1 MSKTQRSIVLSLVL
15 IGVASWMDVASKGS
29 AELCIRDAARRGADA
44 AVSQVQRRI
53 AAAGRRGASAMRAAT
68 TQSAAP
74 PATSLAASFYRV
86 PLAFEANAGQTD
98 ARVKFL
104 SQGPGYSL
112 FLTPSQ
118 ATLVL
123 QSRKRQAETADVS
136 AAENMLAPVQAD
148 ALRLRLAG
156 ANEQAAMTGL
166 EAQPGHSNYF
176 LGSDPKQ
183 WRTNVA
189 QYGKVQ
195 MAQVYPG
202 IDLVFYGNQQ
212 QLEYDFVVAPGAQPD
227 AIRLDVD
234 GATRVEAAADG
245 AVEIGSTVGDIRLL
259 QPVAYQMVGGERK
272 PVTSS
277 FRVSNGEVSF
287 ALGEYDRSAPL
298 VIDPILSYS
307 DAISPGFGDIAGI
320 AVDASGDA
328 YVTGDNCGPNFP
340 VTPGPF
346 TNESN
351 PFGTFCEKVVV
362 MEFNPTASTL
372 IFSDSLGGSL
382 ANAGTRLALDSKNN
396 VFVTGLTQST
406 DFPTTSG
413 VVVPNSDFK
422 GGECVVLGYS
432 PNTPCADAF
441 ALELSN
447 SGSVLTYS
455 TLLGGNQVTIGLN
468 IKVDSNDQAY
478 VSGVTNASDFAPT
491 PNGLQTTYT
500 GGDNCVVIGTQLTRP
515 CFQVFVVVLNSGAT
529 QAKYS
534 SYFGGSDDS
543 FAGGM
548 AIDASGNVYLAGA
561 GETTGFTVT
570 KTVAPSSGSASIY
583 LAYAAKINTLA
594 TPPSSGL
601 VYSVAFE
608 GSQDQGATGIDI
620 DTQGDAYIVGST
632 ISPNFPTV
640 NALYPD
646 YMASTTQS
654 GVCTTQEQLSALLPN
669 NCGNAF
675 VAEIDKLGQNVL
687 FSTFLGGSGP
697 DVATAVAFDSISNSI
712 WVVGSTGSANFPTT
726 PNAYYTLST
735 NFGTGAFLS
744 NLSANGSQNLFT
756 TLLGPG
762 SSDVASGVV
771 VDSNDNVYVAGDQ
784 NETSF
789 PITPGVYP
797 FGEGSGGFLMK
808 FSPGTTMPML
818 ALSTNMLTFSNQPIG
833 SSSAPQTITLQNTG
847 TAPAQLAIGITN
859 SQNFLGIPAPEN
871 DFLES
876 DNCGGLLAA
885 GGGCTIDVVFQPQ
898 AMTPPNSGRT
908 ATLTILDDAPGA
920 PQTVT
925 LSGTTGNGSS
935 FTVAPNPIVFP
946 IQAAGTSQTM
956 TGFAFNAG
964 DVPLLISS
972 AVVGGA
978 NASAFTVDLTNSNG
992 GGLACNNPTSF
1003 TCGFTITF
1011 NPPSN
1016 ATGTLTATVTFTDNA
1031 PDSPQVV
1038 QMSGSVA
1045 GAAALSISPLLD
1057 PPPQSFAFPVAIGT
1071 SSSIN
1076 SITLMNPGTAAVE
1089 VTALTASG
1097 PNVGD
1102 YSIGQTSCPPG
1113 SAPQS
1118 PPFSIPS
1125 GVSCEVP
1132 IMFAP
1137 QAGPSGLRTAT
1148 LTVVTN
1154 PAISGLPTI
1163 TLQDDAVTN
1172 SDPGLYYFTVP
1183 NPINFGGLLVGE
1195 TGAEQYI
1202 VSIMNESPIPCA
1214 GGATSCGGPLTIT
1227 SIAPG
1232 LPDYVV
1238 SLNGVGADNAYCS
1251 LSFPITIP
1259 ADGEG
1264 CSYQIAFTPQM
1275 AGARNTQLTIQSND
1289 PQGTITI
1296 PLLGFGVSVPLVQA
1310 LPASINFGSQ
1320 ATGVASLPITVT
1332 LENLGTAALSIS
1344 SITPSAN
1351 FGVTNNHC
1359 TQPIPANS
1367 ICTFGVTVTPPST
1380 SPGEFSGEITIADNG
1395 VFSTLQIVALS
1406 ATGITGP
1413 ALTLSAA
1420 SLNFGSQLSGTTGAA
1435 QTVTVTNSGNSTVT
1449 FATNGVSTVGDFVLV
1464 STTCGPSLAP
1474 GATCIA
1480 TVAYKPSV
1488 PFFEAGDLLFT
1499 SNAPGSP
1506 QLVMLQGNGV
1516 SAGTLPSQTALT
1528 SSLPTSSPGQLVTFK
1543 ATVSPSTPAIGFA
1556 SLSFLDGSTLLGVV
1570 PLNATNVATLT
1581 TGSLTPGTHSI
1592 TASFSGDGNFDPSV
1606 SLPLQQVVTGAGL
1619 AAQTITVTEAA
1630 PASAALNSTF
1640 NVAATAS
1647 SGLPVAITTSGAC
1660 SGSGTAS
1667 ATITMTASSG
1677 TCTVMYNQAG
1687 NGTYASAAQVTN
1699 TTTATAVQLAPQTIT
1714 VTEAAPASAALN
1726 STFNVA
1732 ATASSGLPVAITTSG
1747 ACSGSGTASAT
1758 ITMTASSGT
1767 CTVMYNQA
1775 GNGTYASA
1783 AQVTNTTTATA
1794 VQLTPQTITVTEA
1807 APASA
1812 ALNSTF
1818 NVAATASSGLP
1829 VAIRGGGACTGS
1841 GSGSATISV
1850 TTTGTCTVTYTQAGN
1865 ASYAAAPTVTSTTGV
1880 TSVTNPAPTITSLVP
1895 PHTPAGSAFT
1905 LAVNGTGFVS
1915 TSTVN
1920 FSGKSGSTVLTPSAI
1935 SARQLTVAIAASL
1948 IPVGGTASVTVTNP
1962 SPGGGTS
1969 AAATLT
1975 LDDFTLSGPSTT
1987 VTLAPGVAT
1996 PVALTLTP
2004 SADGFANPVQ
2014 LAVTG
2019 ALPSGWTAQFLSGS
2033 SATPGAA
2040 GATVTLTVT
2049 APATATTTTA
2059 VPFGGGLPSAPSP
2072 WRGTTLVATL
2082 AGLLAALLL
2091 AARRLP
2097 QGKIPVPS
2105 RLALALWLVAL
2116 AGVGISAISCGGGFD
2131 VGTQNSIT
2139 VTGTS
2144 GTLQHSTRIKF
2155 VIGSAR

>member
-1 MSKTQRSIVLSLVL
+1 MSNTQRSIVLALVL
-15 IGVASWMDVASKGS
+15 IGVASWMDVASKRS
-29 AELCIRDAARRGADA
+29 AELYIGEAARRGADA
-44 AVSQVQRRI
+44 AGSPAQRQAR
-53 AAAGRRGASAMRAAT
+53 AEEPRDASALLAAMT
-68 TQSAAP
+68 HSAAP
-74 PATSLAASFYRV
+74 PASLAASFYHV

-123 QSRKRQAETADVS
+123 QSRKRQAETADVPDA
-136 AAENMLAPVQAD
+136 AAENMLAPVQAG

-176 LGSDPKQ
+176 IGSDPKQ
-183 WRTNVA
+183 WRTNVP

-234 GATRVEAAADG
+234 GATRVAAAADG
-245 AVEIGSTVGDIRLL
+245 AVEIGSTVGDVHLL
-259 QPVAYQMVGGERK
+259 RPIAYQMVGGERK

-277 FRVSNGEVSF
+277 FRVSNGEVTF
-287 ALGEYDRSAPL
+287 ALGAYDRNAPL

-307 DAISPGFGDIAGI
+307 DAISPGFGEIAGI

-328 YVTGDNCGPNFP
+328 YVAGDNCGPNFP

-362 MEFNPTASTL
+362 IEFNPTASTL

-382 ANAGTRLALDSKNN
+382 SNAGTRLALDSKNN

-406 DFPTTSG
+406 DFPTTAG

-422 GGECVVLGYS
+422 GGECAVLGYF
-432 PNTPCADAF
+432 PDAPCADAF

-455 TLLGGNQVTIGLN
+455 TLLGGSQVTIGLN

-478 VSGVTNASDFAPT
+478 VSGVTNSSDFAPT
-491 PNGLQTTYT
+491 PNGLQTTFT
-500 GGDNCVVIGTQLTRP
+500 GGDNCIVIGTQLTRP
-515 CFQVFVVVLNSGAT
+515 CFQAFLVVLNSGAT

-534 SYFGGSDDS
+534 TYFGGSGD
-543 FAGGM
+543 FYAGGM
-548 AIDASGNVYLAGA
+548 VIDASGNVYLAGG

-570 KTVAPSSGSASIY
+570 KTVPPSSGSASIY
-583 LAYAAKINTLA
+583 VGYAAKINTLA

-632 ISPNFPTV
+632 NSPNFPTV
-640 NALYPD
+640 NALFPD
-646 YMASTTQS
+646 YMASTTES

-687 FSTFLGGSGP
+687 FSTFLGGTGP
-697 DVATAVAFDSISNSI
+697 DVATAVAFDSISDSI
-712 WVVGSTGSANFPTT
+712 WVVGSTGSQNFPTT
-726 PNAYYTLST
+726 TNAYYTLSSS
-735 NFGTGAFLS
+735 FATGAFLS

-762 SSDVASGVV
+762 ASDVAAGVV
-771 VDSNDNVYVAGDQ
+771 LDSMDNVYVAGDQ

-818 ALSTNMLTFSNQPIG
+818 TLSTNMLTFSNQPIG
-833 SSSAPQTITLQNTG
+833 SSSAPQAIMLQNTG

-859 SQNFLGIPAPEN
+859 SLNFFGIPAAEN

-876 DNCGGLLAA
+876 DNCGELLAA
-885 GGGCTIDVVFQPQ
+885 GGSCTIDVVFQPQ
-898 AMTPPNSGRT
+898 AMTPPNSGRA

-946 IQAAGTSQTM
+946 IQAAGTSQTI
-956 TGFAFNAG
+956 TGFAFTAG

-972 AVVGGA
+972 AVVGGT

-992 GGLACNNPTSF
+992 GGLACNNPTTF
-1003 TCGFTITF
+1003 TCSFAITF
-1011 NPPSN
+1011 NPPST
-1016 ATGTLTATVTFTDNA
+1016 ATGTLMATVTFTDNA

-1045 GAAALSISPLLD
+1045 GSAALSISPLLD
-1057 PPPQSFAFPVAIGT
+1057 PPPQTFALPVAIGT
-1071 SSSIN
+1071 SSGIN

-1089 VTALTASG
+1089 VMALTPSG

-1102 YSIGQTSCPPG
+1102 YIIGQTSCPPG
-1113 SAPQS
+1113 SALQS

-1125 GVSCEVP
+1125 GVSCLVP
-1132 IMFAP
+1132 ITFEP

-1148 LTVVTN
+1148 ITVVTN

-1172 SDPGLYYFTVP
+1172 SDPGLSFFTVP

-1202 VSIMNESPIPCA
+1202 VTIMNESPIPCA
-1214 GGATSCGGPLTIT
+1214 GGATSCGGPLIIT

-1232 LPDYVV
+1232 LTDYVL
-1238 SLNGVGADNAYCS
+1238 SLNGVGGDNAYCS
-1251 LSFPITIP
+1251 LSFPVTIP
-1259 ADGEG
+1259 AEGEG
-1264 CSYQIAFTPQM
+1264 CSYQIAFTPQV

-1332 LENLGTAALSIS
+1332 LENLGAAALSIS

-1351 FGVTNNHC
+1351 FGVTNNNC

-1367 ICTFGVTVTPPST
+1367 TCTFGVTVTPPAA

-1395 VFSTLQIVALS
+1395 AFSTLQIVALS
-1406 ATGITGP
+1406 ATGVTGP

-1420 SLNFGSQLSGTTGAA
+1420 SLNFGSQLSGTTSAA
-1435 QTVTVTNSGNSTVT
+1435 QTVTVTNSGNSSVT

-1464 STTCGPSLAP
+1464 STTCGQSLAP
-1474 GATCIA
+1474 GATCTA
-1480 TVAYKPSV
+1480 TVEYKPSV

-1516 SAGTLPSQTALT
+1516 SAGTIPSQTALT
-1528 SSLPTSSPGQLVTFK
+1528 SSLHTSSPGQLVTFT
-1543 ATVSPSTPAIGFA
+1543 ATVSPSTPPIGIA

-1570 PLNATNVATLT
+1570 PLNGTNVATFT
-1581 TGSLTPGTHSI
+1581 TGSLTSGTHSI
-1592 TASFSGDGNFDPSV
+1592 TASFSGDGNFEPSV
-1606 SLPLQQVVTGAGL
+1606 SLPFQQVVTGAGL
-1619 AAQTITVTEAA
+1619 TTQTITVTQAA
-1630 PASAALNSTF
+1630 PASATLNSTF

-1647 SGLPVAITTSGAC
+1647 SGLPVSITSSGAC
-1660 SGSGTAS
+1660 SGSGTSTSGSTVA
-1667 ATITMTASSG
+1667 ITMTSGTG

-1687 NGTYASAAQVTN
+1687 NANYAAAAQVTN
-1699 TTTATAVQLAPQTIT
+1699 TTTATSVQLTAQTIT
-1714 VTEAAPASAALN
+1714 VTEAAPASATVGG
-1726 STFNVA
+1726 TFNVA
-1732 ATASSGLPVAITTSG
+1732 ATASSALPVAI
-1747 ACSGSGTASAT
+1747 SGS
-1758 ITMTASSGT
+1758 
-1767 CTVMYNQA
+1767 
-1775 GNGTYASA
+1775 
-1783 AQVTNTTTATA
+1783 
-1794 VQLTPQTITVTEA
+1794 
-1807 APASA
+1807 
-1812 ALNSTF
+1812 
-1818 NVAATASSGLP
+1818 
-1829 VAIRGGGACTGS
+1829 GACTGS
-1841 GSGSATISV
+1841 GSGSATISAAA
-1850 TTTGTCTVTYTQAGN
+1850 TGTCTVTYTQAGN
-1865 ASYAAAPTVTSTTGV
+1865 TNYAAAPQVSSTTSV
-1880 TSVTNPAPTITSLVP
+1880 TGVTNPAPTITGLVP
-1895 PHTPAGSAFT
+1895 MHTPAGTGLT
-1905 LAVNGTGFVS
+1905 LTVNGTGFVS
-1915 TSTVN
+1915 TSTVTI
-1920 FSGKSGSTVLTPSAI
+1920 STKAGSTVLSPTSVSAT
-1935 SARQLTVAIAASL
+1935 QLTVSVAATLIAS
-1948 IPVGGTASVTVTNP
+1948 GGAATVTVKNP
-1962 SPGGGTS
+1962 APGGGTS

-2004 SADGFANPVQ
+2004 SADGFASAVQ
-2014 LAVTG
+2014 LAVAST
-2019 ALPSGWTAQFLSGS
+2019 LPSGWTAQFLSGS
-2033 SATPGAA
+2033 SATPGTA

-2049 APATATTTTA
+2049 APATSATTA
-2059 VPFGGGLPSAPSP
+2059 VPFGGGFPSAPSP
-2072 WRGTTLVATL
+2072 WRGTTLIAT
-2082 AGLLAALLL
+2082 LAALLQ

-2097 QGKIPVPS
+2097 QGKVLVPA
-2105 RLALALWLVAL
+2105 RLAMALWLVAL
-2116 AGVGISAISCGGGFD
+2116 AGVSISATSCGGGFG
-2131 VGTQNSIT
+2131 VGTQNSLT

-2144 GTLQHSTRIKF
+2144 GLLQHSTRINF
-2155 VIGSAR
+2155 VISSAK

>member
-1 MSKTQRSIVLSLVL
+1 MSKTQRFIVLALAL
-15 IGVASWMDVASKGS
+15 FGVTSSMHVASKRS
-29 AELCIRDAARRGADA
+29 AELYIGRAARRAADVAGSPAQRQAQA
-44 AVSQVQRRI
+44 AVPRD
-53 AAAGRRGASAMRAAT
+53 ASALRAAT
-68 TQSAAP
+68 TQSVPP
-74 PATSLAASFYRV
+74 PASLAASFYRV
-86 PLAFEANAGQTD
+86 PLAFEANDGQTD

-123 QSRKRQAETADVS
+123 QSRKRQAEAADVS
-136 AAENMLAPVQAD
+136 AAENILAPVQAG

-176 LGSDPKQ
+176 IGSDPKQ

-234 GATRVEAAADG
+234 GATHVEATADG
-245 AVEIGSTVGDIRLL
+245 AVEIGSTVGDVRLL

-272 PVTSS
+272 LVTSS

-287 ALGEYDRSAPL
+287 ALGAYDRNAPL

-307 DAISPGFGDIAGI
+307 NAISPGFGEIAGI

-406 DFPTTSG
+406 DFPTTAG

-422 GGECVVLGYS
+422 GGGCTLLGYF
-432 PNTPCADAF
+432 PTAPCADAF

-455 TLLGGNQVTIGLN
+455 TLLGGNQATIGLN

-478 VSGVTNASDFAPT
+478 VSGVTNSSNFAPT
-491 PNGLQTTYT
+491 PNGLQTTFT
-500 GGDNCVVIGTQLTRP
+500 GGDNCAVIGTDLTRP
-515 CFQVFVVVLNSGAT
+515 CFQAFLVVLNSGAT

-534 SYFGGSDDS
+534 TYFGGSGD
-543 FAGGM
+543 FYVGGM
-548 AIDASGNVYLAGA
+548 VIDASGNVYLAGG

-570 KTVAPSSGSASIY
+570 KMVAPSSGSASVF

-640 NALYPD
+640 NALFPD

-654 GVCTTQEQLSALLPN
+654 GTCTTQEQLSALLPN

-687 FSTFLGGSGP
+687 FSTFLGGTGP

-712 WVVGSTGSANFPTT
+712 WVVGSTGSSNFPTT
-726 PNAYYTLST
+726 PNAYYTLSS

-771 VDSNDNVYVAGDQ
+771 VDAMDNVYVAGDQ

-847 TAPAQLAIGITN
+847 TAPAQLAIGVTS
-859 SQNFLGIPAPEN
+859 SQNLLGIPAQEN

-885 GGGCTIDVVFQPQ
+885 GGSCTIDVVFQPQ

-920 PQTVT
+920 PHTVA

-946 IQAAGTSQTM
+946 FQAAGTSQTIV
-956 TGFAFNAG
+956 GSAFNAG

-972 AVVGGA
+972 AVVGGT
-978 NASAFTVDLTNSNG
+978 NASAFTVDLTNSG
-992 GGLACNNPTSF
+992 GSGQACNNPTLF

-1011 NPPSN
+1011 NPPAN

-1038 QMSGSVA
+1038 QMSGAVA
-1045 GAAALSISPLLD
+1045 GAAALSISPLVL
-1057 PPPQSFAFPVAIGT
+1057 PQPQTFSLPVAIGN
-1071 SSSIN
+1071 SSDIN
-1076 SITLMNPGTAAVE
+1076 VITLMNPGTAAVE
-1089 VTALTASG
+1089 VTALTPSG

-1102 YSIGQTSCPPG
+1102 YILGQTSCPPG
-1113 SAPQS
+1113 AGLQS
-1118 PPFSIPS
+1118 PPFSIPA
-1125 GVSCEVP
+1125 GVSCVVP
-1132 IMFAP
+1132 VMFAP

-1148 LTVVTN
+1148 ITVVTN
-1154 PAISGLPTI
+1154 PAIPGLPTI

-1172 SDPGLYYFTVP
+1172 SDPSLHFFTVP

-1202 VSIMNESPIPCA
+1202 VSITNESPIPCA

-1238 SLNGVGADNAYCS
+1238 SLGGVGADNAYCS
-1251 LSFPITIP
+1251 LSFPVTIP
-1259 ADGEG
+1259 AEGEG
-1264 CSYQIAFTPQM
+1264 CSYQIAFTPQ
-1275 AGARNTQLTIQSND
+1275 AGGARNTQLTIRSND

-1332 LENLGTAALSIS
+1332 LENLGSAALSIS

-1351 FGVTNNHC
+1351 FGVTDNNC

-1367 ICTFGVTVTPPST
+1367 ICTFGVTVTPPAA
-1380 SPGEFSGEITIADNG
+1380 SPGEISGQITIADNG

-1406 ATGITGP
+1406 ATGVTGS

-1420 SLNFGSQLSGTTGAA
+1420 SLNFGSQLSGTTSAA

-1449 FATNGVSTVGDFVLV
+1449 FTTKGVSTIGDFVLL

-1474 GATCIA
+1474 GGTCTATIA
-1480 TVAYKPSV
+1480 FKPSV
-1488 PFFEAGDLLFT
+1488 PFFEAGDFLLT

-1516 SAGTLPSQTALT
+1516 SAGTIPSQTALT
-1528 SSLPTSSPGQLVTFK
+1528 SSLPTSAPGQLVTFT
-1543 ATVSPSTPAIGFA
+1543 ATVSPSTPAFGFS
-1556 SLSFLDGSTLLGVV
+1556 SLSFLDGSTLLGLV
-1570 PLNATNVATLT
+1570 PIIGTNVATFT

-1606 SLPLQQVVTGAGL
+1606 SRPFQQVVTGSGL
-1619 AAQTITVTEAA
+1619 TAQTITVTEAA
-1630 PASAALNSTF
+1630 PASAALNGTF

-1647 SGLPVAITTSGAC
+1647 SGLPVAITTGGAWTRVR
-1660 SGSGTAS
+1660 TAS

-1687 NGTYASAAQVTN
+1687 NGTYA
-1699 TTTATAVQLAPQTIT
+1699 
-1714 VTEAAPASAALN
+1714 
-1726 STFNVA
+1726 
-1732 ATASSGLPVAITTSG
+1732 
-1747 ACSGSGTASAT
+1747 
-1758 ITMTASSGT
+1758 
-1767 CTVMYNQA
+1767 
-1775 GNGTYASA
+1775 
-1783 AQVTNTTTATA
+1783 
-1794 VQLTPQTITVTEA
+1794 
-1807 APASA
+1807 
-1812 ALNSTF
+1812 
-1818 NVAATASSGLP
+1818 
-1829 VAIRGGGACTGS
+1829 
-1841 GSGSATISV
+1841 
-1850 TTTGTCTVTYTQAGN
+1850 
-1865 ASYAAAPTVTSTTGV
+1865 
-1880 TSVTNPAPTITSLVP
+1880 
-1895 PHTPAGSAFT
+1895 
-1905 LAVNGTGFVS
+1905 
-1915 TSTVN
+1915 
-1920 FSGKSGSTVLTPSAI
+1920 
-1935 SARQLTVAIAASL
+1935 
-1948 IPVGGTASVTVTNP
+1948 
-1962 SPGGGTS
+1962 
-1969 AAATLT
+1969 
-1975 LDDFTLSGPSTT
+1975 
-1987 VTLAPGVAT
+1987 
-1996 PVALTLTP
+1996 
-2004 SADGFANPVQ
+2004 
-2014 LAVTG
+2014 
-2019 ALPSGWTAQFLSGS
+2019 
-2033 SATPGAA
+2033 
-2040 GATVTLTVT
+2040 
-2049 APATATTTTA
+2049 
-2059 VPFGGGLPSAPSP
+2059 
-2072 WRGTTLVATL
+2072 
-2082 AGLLAALLL
+2082 
-2091 AARRLP
+2091 AARRLRTRRRRP
-2097 QGKIPVPS
+2097 RGSS
-2105 RLALALWLVAL
+2105 RRRR
-2116 AGVGISAISCGGGFD
+2116 S
-2131 VGTQNSIT
+2131 
-2139 VTGTS
+2139 
-2144 GTLQHSTRIKF
+2144 R
-2155 VIGSAR
+2155 